1 MRSGRRHAAVHAA
14 LRPAMARGV
23 RRRHRHAAVGQSA
36 RGPASGSLCVSAIGT
51 ALQNTVH
58 DLLRIRQFVKTQK
71 ASRCLQREASLPL
84 AAELSRCTAG
94 DSG

>member
-1 MRSGRRHAAVHAA
+1 VRSGRRHAAVHAA

-51 ALQNTVH
+51 ALQNTVQYLFAH
-58 DLLRIRQFVKTQK
+58 TAVCQDTEGQQVFAAGSQLATRCR
-71 ASRCLQREASLPL
+71 AEPMHSR
-84 AAELSRCTAG
+84 
-94 DSG
+94 